1 MLADAGQA
9 FLESSDSRRKLNMK
23 LFRLGREKG
32 ESMLA
37 ERATHPL
44 PVFGLA
50 EFSAFLGALKNPEY
64 RLKILRKYSARFFP
78 TTKPFE
84 VLLRYHIPK
93 SYWKP
98 RHKDIGS
105 SEKEFDLLQDM
116 ISKQTANFLRESET
130 AEASPLKEDESTL
143 NDNDSSDSEEKS
155 DMDSTLKS
163 QFRAHFDTNDQ
174 LEGLNQAVKLGLQR
188 TMGENAKER
197 AELASHI
204 GSNVLDDERGGNGR
218 LYHGV
223 FPVVHAIT
231 KKVLR
236 GMKPKSKSEVTIAHP
251 KETTQTEVP
260 VDAALSGE
268 HSAGD
273 CDNKSSEE
281 QSTSVDVNEGISSEQ
296 ASADA
301 PMSMSPFPTI
311 AVDALSDNAGTA
323 ENIYNSAAE
332 HGTIE
337 YTTALPINLKAESD
351 EPRYVSWT
359 DRNHDLDSFEDITP
373 FTDIRAKGDTWR
385 AFDSAQEWEI
395 DADLFGAATS
405 EKGEKAQ
412 SETSDKQDDISSKLK
427 YKLFMGNEKAGA
439 IFVKADVLDKHEEDW
454 KAPRWARLPRIKRS
468 IDVSDIEDAL
478 KDDELDLTPWLTT
491 LNKDFKMSRYFQ
503 SLEALSFASQL
514 YSQLNEATISPEI
527 VETPI
532 VDRSW
537 AKMVTYGST
546 MSRDQAFA
554 CIANFETGGIDLS
567 PSRFANVMAMST
579 PDSIYVSA
587 RLLSD
592 PANIQSQHAI
602 RRLSGNVGKPGLILL
617 VPPADPMTVKPK
629 AGNWRFID
637 REEYTGQREDYF
649 GGTSLHLSFTDWTI
663 SIDIGESGRGRRDVE
678 AHLVESLVSVFDRG
692 RWIADL
698 DVLSALNKGSNQVDH
713 QYYYKPGCKHKD
725 GREVDPTTLEN
736 GIVTTKTW
744 DEFLE
749 PPSCPSVVMAYEN
762 WEAKLALA
770 ALGVARGDR
779 VFVNS
784 DKVCDICLEELIDIG
799 GQQLANKAL
808 FLI

>member
-50 EFSAFLGALKNPEY
+50 EFSAFIGALKNPQY
-64 RLKILRKYSARFFP
+64 RLKMLRKYSARFFP

-98 RHKDIGS
+98 RHKDIS
-105 SEKEFDLLQDM
+105 SGEKGLDLLQDT
-116 ISKQTANFLRESET
+116 ISEQTANIFRERESNL
-130 AEASPLKEDESTL
+130 SG
-143 NDNDSSDSEEKS
+143 NDSSDSEGKS
-155 DMDSTLKS
+155 DIDSTLKS
-163 QFRAHFDTNDQ
+163 QFRVHFSTKDQ

-188 TMGENAKER
+188 TTGENIKER

-204 GSNVLDDERGGNGR
+204 GSNILDRERGGEGR
-218 LYHGV
+218 LYHGF

-236 GMKPKSKSEVTIAHP
+236 GMKPKPKSEVTIAHS
-251 KETTQTEVP
+251 KETTKTEVP

-268 HSAGD
+268 QSAGD
-273 CDNKSSEE
+273 CNKKSSEE
-281 QSTSVDVNEGISSEQ
+281 QSMSVDANRGTSSEQ
-296 ASADA
+296 ASAEP

-311 AVDALSDNAGTA
+311 AVDALSDDAGTA
-323 ENIYNSAAE
+323 ENIYTSAAE

-385 AFDSAQEWEI
+385 AFDSTQEWEI
-395 DADLFGAATS
+395 DADLFGAAMP

-412 SETSDKQDDISSKLK
+412 SETSDKQDDVSSKLK
-427 YKLFMGNEKAGA
+427 YKLFLGNEKAGA

-454 KAPRWARLPRIKRS
+454 RAPRWARLPRIKRS
-468 IDVSDIEDAL
+468 VDVSDIEDAL
-478 KDDELDLTPWLTT
+478 KDGELDLTPWLTT

-503 SLEALSFASQL
+503 SLDALSFASQL

-537 AKMVTYGST
+537 AKNVTYET
-546 MSRDQAFA
+546 MSRERAFA
-554 CIANFETGGIDLS
+554 CIANFETGGIDLI
-567 PSRFANVMAMST
+567 PSRFANVIAIST

-698 DVLSALNKGSNQVDH
+698 DVLSALNKGSSQVDH
-713 QYYYKPGCKHKD
+713 QYYYKPGCSHKA

-736 GIVTTKTW
+736 GIVTIKTW

-749 PPSCPSVVMAYEN
+749 PSSCPAVVMAHEN

-770 ALGVARGDR
+770 TLGVARGDR

-784 DKVCDICLEELIDIG
+784 DKVCDICLEKLIDIG